1 MAPPWVRDHLRGG
14 YAGWPALR
22 PRPAGRHSGERG
34 GGGARKRTALA
45 DRNTELFLALEWGFT
60 LLFNA
65 EYIARLV
72 CVERPLRYATSFFG
86 LVDLASVLPM
96 YLALLSPGAHVLID
110 VRIVR
115 MLRAFRILKLTEYVR
130 EYASLS
136 QALYASRRKIA
147 VFLSVVALVVVV
159 LGTLMY
165 VIEGPDHGFTSIPVA
180 IYWAITTMTTV
191 GFGDIAPKTSLGRV
205 VASVVMLLGWGILAV
220 PTGIVTA
227 EMTTRRLSEADR
239 VRQCPSCRSVD
250 SRSRGAVLPALWCG
264 ARLARPN
271 RAGTFSIGRLRLTV
285 ESERCRT
292 VPDPGDTSPFAS
304 LARAAHDPPVV
315 LA

>member
-1 MAPPWVRDHLRGG
+1 MPEPSSSPEALAFGRPAHGWRRRGF
-14 YAGWPALR
+14 AIIFEADT
-22 PRPAGRHSGERG
+22 PAGRRFDLALLAAIAASVVVVVLESVQP
-34 GGGARKRTALA
+34 LA

-86 LVDLASVLPM
+86 LVDLTSVLPM

-239 VRQCPSCRSVD
+239 VRQCPSCRSVIHAPEA
-250 SRSRGAVLPALWCG
+250 RFCQHCG
-264 ARLARPN
+264 AAL
-271 RAGTFSIGRLRLTV
+271 G
-285 ESERCRT
+285 
-292 VPDPGDTSPFAS
+292 
-304 LARAAHDPPVV
+304 
-315 LA
+315 

>member
-1 MAPPWVRDHLRGG
+1 MQEPFSSPEALAFGRPAHGWRRRGF
-14 YAGWPALR
+14 AIIFESDT
-22 PRPAGRHSGERG
+22 PAGRRFDLALLAAIAASVVVVVLESVQP
-34 GGGARKRTALA
+34 LA
-45 DRNTELFLALEWGFT
+45 DRNTELFLVLEWGFT
-60 LLFNA
+60 LLFNV

-72 CVERPLRYATSFFG
+72 CVERPFRYATSFFG

-96 YLALLSPGAHVLID
+96 YVAMLAPGLHVLID
-110 VRIVR
+110 IRILR

-130 EYASLS
+130 EYSSLG
-136 QALYASRRKIA
+136 QALYASRRKVA

-165 VIEGPDHGFTSIPVA
+165 VVEGPEHGFTSIPVA

-191 GFGDIAPKTSLGRV
+191 GFGDIAPRTSLGRV

-239 VRQCPSCRSVD
+239 PRQCPSCGSVIH
-250 SRSRGAVLPALWCG
+250 AAE
-264 ARLARPN
+264 AR
-271 RAGTFSIGRLRLTV
+271 F
-285 ESERCRT
+285 CHHC
-292 VPDPGDTSPFAS
+292 
-304 LARAAHDPPVV
+304 AAP
-315 LA
+315 LG

>member
-1 MAPPWVRDHLRGG
+1 MAAPWVHHHLRVDT
-14 YAGWPALR
+14 
-22 PRPAGRHSGERG
+22 PAGRRFDLALLAAIAASVVVVVLESVQP
-34 GGGARKRTALA
+34 LA
-45 DRNTELFLALEWGFT
+45 DRNTELFLVLEWGFT
-60 LLFNA
+60 LLFNV

-72 CVERPLRYATSFFG
+72 CVQRPFRYATSFFG

-96 YLALLSPGAHVLID
+96 YVAMLAPGSHVLID
-110 VRIVR
+110 IRILR

-130 EYASLS
+130 EYSSLG
-136 QALYASRRKIA
+136 QALYASRRKVA

-165 VIEGPDHGFTSIPVA
+165 VVEGPEHGFTSIPVA

-191 GFGDIAPKTSLGRV
+191 GFGDIAPRTSVGRV

-239 VRQCPSCRSVD
+239 PRQCPSCGSVIHAAEA
-250 SRSRGAVLPALWCG
+250 RFCHHCG
-264 ARLARPN
+264 APL
-271 RAGTFSIGRLRLTV
+271 G
-285 ESERCRT
+285 
-292 VPDPGDTSPFAS
+292 
-304 LARAAHDPPVV
+304 
-315 LA
+315 